1 MLRAFRGVGV
11 MRRRTFLIESSR
23 GAVALSVLALT
34 GCGRGSP
41 APAADEPW
49 KPLVAELD
57 ALISRW
63 MAEDVVPGV
72 SVAVVQNA
80 QLVWR
85 KGFGVRD
92 AGSKAPVDDST
103 VFEAQSMSK
112 PVFAYLVMKLREK
125 GVLEL
130 DKPLS
135 TYAAPLA
142 GLEGDPRAKLITA
155 RHVLSH
161 TTGLPNWRSKE
172 EPLRFDFTPGEKYR
186 YSGEGYSY
194 LQSVVTHLTGGHV
207 DTSDCG
213 PFELGV
219 KVCATD
225 IDAYIKANVLSPL
238 GMTSS
243 GYFWDEAL
251 EPRLARRHDASGAP
265 MRGFRPTRPAVAR
278 YASAGGLLT
287 TPSDYAKFVNAV
299 LEPRDGDPFR
309 LSRASVTE
317 MLTPQVKVDG
327 AVSWALG
334 WAVAH
339 PPGGDVIF
347 HAGGTTGAHC
357 LTLASVPRKTAVIV
371 MTNGQNGYKL
381 IEKLKVSDVVTKL
394 L

>member
-1 MLRAFRGVGV
+1 
-11 MRRRTFLIESSR
+11 MRRRAFLIEGGR
-23 GAVALSVLALT
+23 GAVAWSVLALA
-34 GCGRGSP
+34 GCGRSNP

-49 KPLVAELD
+49 KALVAELD
-57 ALISRW
+57 ALIPGW
-63 MAEDVVPGV
+63 MAETLVPGV
-72 SVAVVQNA
+72 SVAVIQNA

-92 AGSKAPVDDST
+92 ASTKEPVDDRT

-130 DKPLS
+130 DKPLI
-135 TYAAPLA
+135 TYAAPPAELK
-142 GLEGDPRAKLITA
+142 GEPRVQLITA

-161 TTGLPNWRSKE
+161 TTGLPNWRSKD
-172 EPLRFDFTPGEKYR
+172 EPFRFDFTPGEKHR

-194 LQSVVTHLTGGHV
+194 LQSVVTRLTGRV
-207 DTSDCG
+207 DAGDCG
-213 PFELGV
+213 PFEMGV

-225 IDAYIKANVLSPL
+225 IDAYMKSNVLSPL

-243 GYFWDEAL
+243 GYFWDDAL
-251 EPRLARRHDASGAP
+251 EPRLARRHDAGGTP
-265 MRGFRPTRPAVAR
+265 MKMFRPTGPAVAR

-287 TPSDYAKFVNAV
+287 TASDYAKFVSAV
-299 LEPRDGDPFR
+299 LEPRDGDPLR
-309 LSRASVTE
+309 LSRKSVSE
-317 MLTPQVKVDG
+317 MLTPQIKVDG

-347 HAGGTTGAHC
+347 HAGGTSGTHC
-357 LTLASVPRKTAVIV
+357 LTMASVPRKTAVIV